1 MVVLKAS
8 MLGVGLL
15 LAASLS
21 VEAAGPSVAVASDQ
35 MQLAQTN
42 PEPAYS
48 PSRPPGPKESS
59 DNWIPAPQATAVP
72 RSPRRYPGPKIGPSG
87 WVPASAAVAP
97 TPAGADDR
105 GAHDRGAHPY
115 SQHGTGPMPN

>member
-8 MLGVGLL
+8 MLGVGVL

-21 VEAAGPSVAVASDQ
+21 AKAAGPSVAAASDQ
-35 MQLAQTN
+35 LRLAQTG

-48 PSRPPGPKESS
+48 SARPPGPKESS
-59 DNWIPAPQATAVP
+59 DNLIAAPQATAVP
-72 RSPRRYPGPKIGPSG
+72 PSPERYPRPKIGPSG
-87 WVPASAAVAP
+87 WVPASAAVAS
-97 TPAGADDR
+97 TLAGADDR
-105 GAHDRGAHPY
+105 GSHPY